1 MSWTADMLGIDMGEL
16 FKEGLPT
23 VVEPE
28 DERWVSLPTAGYL
41 TGYHP
46 DSVRRYARE
55 GVIASKKLSGRVVVS
70 LAEVQALAKR
80 HDRLSA

>member
-28 DERWVSLPTAGYL
+28 NERWVSLATAGYL

-55 GVIASKKLSGRVVVS
+55 GLIASKKLSGRVVVS
-70 LAEVQALAKR
+70 LSEVQNLGKR
-80 HDRLSA
+80 RDGLPA